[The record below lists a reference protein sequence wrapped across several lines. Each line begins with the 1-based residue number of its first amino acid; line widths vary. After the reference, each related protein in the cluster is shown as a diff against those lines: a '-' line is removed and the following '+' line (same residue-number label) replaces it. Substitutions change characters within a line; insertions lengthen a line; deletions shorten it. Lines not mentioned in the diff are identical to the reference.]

1 MAGVRATAGASVPVS
16 PTAAALDAFIAVGNY
31 PCLGAKAALARDG
44 IEVLDA
50 GDLADGAHDEAT
62 VAALQR
68 FAQNAG
74 GNRLFVSFAVAFAA
88 APALSE
94 QDFEQALWRRLQALH
109 EIDHRRFGWDPVV
122 SSDPHS
128 AHFSMSIGGRAFYVI
143 GLHPASSRPARRF
156 RQPLLL
162 FNLHSQFERLR
173 VDGRYEKLCRVIA
186 QRDIAYAGAAN
197 PMLAVHGK
205 SSEARQYSG
214 RQVGADWVCPFHALG
229 DDPR

>member
-1 MAGVRATAGASVPVS
+1 MSLI
-16 PTAAALDAFIAVGNY
+16 AAALDAFIAVGDY
-31 PCLGAKAALARDG
+31 PCLGAKAALARGG
-44 IEVLDA
+44 IEVLDG
-50 GDLADGAHDEAT
+50 GDFADCAHDEAI

-68 FAQNAG
+68 FAG
-74 GNRLFVSFAVAFAA
+74 HVGDDRLFVSFAVAFVA

-109 EIDHRRFGWDPVV
+109 EIDQRRFGWDPAV

-156 RQPLLL
+156 RQPLLV

-173 VDGRYEKLCRVIA
+173 ADGRYAKLRQAIV
-186 QRDIAYAGAAN
+186 QRDVAHAGSAN
-197 PMLAVHGK
+197 PMLAVHGT
-205 SSEARQYSG
+205 SPEARQYSG
-214 RQVGADWVCPFHALG
+214 RRVGADWVCPFRAMG
-229 DDPR
+229 RGECR